1 MVSLKKRQEILFI
14 VHFVIRGYYMNESH
28 SKKVLIVEDNQEY
41 ALLLK
46 QGLQS
51 QGLLAVVAK
60 TGQEGLV
67 LAQSQMPD
75 LIMIDIDLGPESQ
88 MNGITMAQKIKEKGI
103 GLATIFL
110 TNSKDMDNIGKAIEV
125 TGNAGYIVKSDMHI
139 DEVVSMVKDKL
150 HIS

>member
-1 MVSLKKRQEILFI
+1 
-14 VHFVIRGYYMNESH
+14 MNESH

-46 QGLQS
+46 QGLQN
-51 QGLLAVVAK
+51 QGLLAVVAT

-75 LIMIDIDLGPESQ
+75 LIMIDIDLGPESE
-88 MNGITMAQKIKEKGI
+88 MDGITMAQKIKEKGI

-110 TNSKDMDNIGKAIEV
+110 TNSKDLDNIGKAIEAA
-125 TGNAGYIVKSDMHI
+125 GNAGYIVKSDTHI

>member
-1 MVSLKKRQEILFI
+1 
-14 VHFVIRGYYMNESH
+14 MNESH

-46 QGLQS
+46 QGLQN
-51 QGLLAVVAK
+51 QGLLAVVAT

-75 LIMIDIDLGPESQ
+75 LIMIDIDLGPESE
-88 MNGITMAQKIKEKGI
+88 MDGITMAQRIKEKGI

-110 TNSKDMDNIGKAIEV
+110 TNSKDLDNIGKAIEAA
-125 TGNAGYIVKSDMHI
+125 GNAGYIVKSDTHI